1 MEKNVNLLK
10 EECETKEKYEFL
22 RTYAVELRI
31 NSIQQA
37 QISALSAMDL
47 RG

>member
-31 NSIQQA
+31 NSIKH
-37 QISALSAMDL
+37 STV
-47 RG
+47 